1 MNSRIEQALAEA
13 PQPIAN
19 FLDPI
24 IRSDQFDATLSATQ
38 FEELLNLSGL
48 EDHQLR
54 LALLPFAAAFA
65 HVPLSQFYVGAV
77 VKGLSGTLYFGA
89 NVEFSGVQIGQTIH
103 AEQCAISH
111 AWMKGEQGITDITI
125 NFSPCGHCRQFMSE
139 LATADVLNIQL
150 PEGESKKLNYYLPES
165 FGPHDLGIKSGF
177 MANVDHGKETT
188 EKDQLLKIAA
198 RALNKSYSPYTGSLS
213 GVAIK
218 TKNGKTYQGAYAEN
232 AAFNPSLPP
241 LQVSIIQ
248 LLMDAQKLE
257 NIESVALIETKN
269 GHVSQL
275 ASTQAMLEAI
285 DPDIQLIYQ
294 EI

>member
-13 PQPIAN
+13 PQSITE

-24 IRSDQFDATLSATQ
+24 IRSGQFDATLSATQ
-38 FEELLNLSGL
+38 FEQLLNLSGL

-65 HVPLSQFYVGAV
+65 HVPLSQFYVGALAR
-77 VKGLSGTLYFGA
+77 GLSGTLYFGA
-89 NVEFSGVQIGQTIH
+89 NIEFSGVQIGQTVH

-139 LATADVLNIQL
+139 LATANVLNIQL

-177 MANVDHGKETT
+177 MASADHGKETT
-188 EKDQLLKIAA
+188 EEDHLLKLAA
-198 RALNKSYSPYTGSLS
+198 RALNKSYAPYTGSLS

-218 TKNGKTYQGAYAEN
+218 TKDGKTYKGAYAEN

-241 LQVSIIQ
+241 FQVSIIQ
-248 LLMDAQKLE
+248 LLLDEQKLE
-257 NIESVALIETKN
+257 NIESVALVETKD

-275 ASTQAMLEAI
+275 ASTKAMLKVI
-285 DPDIQLIYQ
+285 DPNIQLIYR

>member
-19 FLDPI
+19 FLEPI
-24 IRSDQFDATLSATQ
+24 MRSDQFDATLSATQ
-38 FEELLNLSGL
+38 FEELLNLSGF

-150 PEGESKKLNYYLPES
+150 PEGESKSLITIYPNL
-165 FGPHDLGIKSGF
+165 L
-177 MANVDHGKETT
+177 VLTT
-188 EKDQLLKIAA
+188 
-198 RALNKSYSPYTGSLS
+198 
-213 GVAIK
+213 
-218 TKNGKTYQGAYAEN
+218 
-232 AAFNPSLPP
+232 
-241 LQVSIIQ
+241 
-248 LLMDAQKLE
+248 
-257 NIESVALIETKN
+257 
-269 GHVSQL
+269 
-275 ASTQAMLEAI
+275 
-285 DPDIQLIYQ
+285 
-294 EI
+294 